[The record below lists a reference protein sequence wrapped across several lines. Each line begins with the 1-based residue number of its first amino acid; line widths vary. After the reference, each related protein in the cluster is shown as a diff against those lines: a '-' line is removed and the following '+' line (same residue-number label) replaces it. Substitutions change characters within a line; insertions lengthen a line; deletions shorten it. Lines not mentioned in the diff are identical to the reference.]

1 MPITNGGYDE
11 PTSLRGPWAIGKLE
25 DESIREESNVRPRHP
40 YRLLLVTLS
49 LLIALPF
56 LFPLLRAQVAT
67 PRPEELRFQMLL
79 HEPVAAPDR
88 RSVVAGTD
96 AVVVKDRRTGQCYV
110 AVSIG
115 QSMAMTAASCE
126 E

>member
-1 MPITNGGYDE
+1 MLGG
-11 PTSLRGPWAIGKLE
+11 
-25 DESIREESNVRPRHP
+25 
-40 YRLLLVTLS
+40 LS
-49 LLIALPF
+49 LLIGLPLMF
-56 LFPLLRAQVAT
+56 TAVRAQVMT

-96 AVVVKDRRTGQCYV
+96 ALLVKDRRTGQCFAAISV
-110 AVSIG
+110 GRA
-115 QSMAMTAASCE
+115 MAMTAVSCE